1 MTSSSSKGQLTERQQ
16 ALLAVARFL
25 VERNKRRTKR
35 PSTAESN
42 EGAQAACSKQQS

>member
-25 VERNKRRTKR
+25 VERNKRRVK
-35 PSTAESN
+35 
-42 EGAQAACSKQQS
+42 AQKQRGKAQ